1 MRWMRCF
8 RACRAAMDQRSR
20 LLVIGELMGSGAAPG
35 MPAHLDLRMLVIF
48 GEAGLR
54 TEDEL
59 RALLAE
65 ASLSVTR
72 IVTAG
77 RAGALVEATCT

>member
-1 MRWMRCF
+1 
-8 RACRAAMDQRSR
+8 
-20 LLVIGELMGSGAAPG
+20 
-35 MPAHLDLRMLVIF
+35 MLVIC

-65 ASLSVTR
+65 ARLSVTH

-77 RAGALVEATCT
+77 RAGAIVEATRT